1 MSLNGSETMTGGSII
16 MPIGIKADATTASMM
31 SIDGASDSTV
41 SSAIS

>member
-16 MPIGIKADATTASMM
+16 MPIDIKANATTGSMI

-41 SSAIS
+41 SSAIN